1 MQNALKSN
9 EWQTL
14 WVNRTFKIEKK
25 KGEPNNSD
33 FLQNWFLPENRSFL
47 LNLKKF
53 QNSDKSSSE
62 SYRTLLKANEW
73 RRFCVLKNLKLKYRR
88 GDQIIQIFCRID
100 WFSQE
105 IRSALFSLWKSQKSE
120 KGTPESSRIH
130 RNLKNDQEFGSL
142 ALLKMKYRR
151 GDQIIQ
157 TYCRIGSPQKLDPPF
172 NL

>member
-1 MQNALKSN
+1 MTKILGLEK
-9 EWQTL
+9 L
-14 WVNRTFKIEKK
+14 KIEIQ
-25 KGEPNNSD
+25 KGGPNNSD
-33 FLQNWFLPENRSFL
+33 FLQNWFP
-47 LNLKKF
+47 
-53 QNSDKSSSE
+53 
-62 SYRTLLKANEW
+62 
-73 RRFCVLKNLKLKYRR
+73 
-88 GDQIIQIFCRID
+88 
-100 WFSQE
+100 QE